1 MVIDYRSEDVVA
13 RIKAETGGV
22 DHVVDVDFG
31 KNIAVTAQVLRPN
44 GVVTSYASMGDPK
57 PALPYYDLFALNPV
71 LRPVLVYTMND
82 AAKAQA
88 HADIARWLQETT
100 PVFAIAERFAL
111 ADVVSAHLAVER
123 GAKIGHVVLNIA

>member
-1 MVIDYRSEDVVA
+1 MVIDYRTEDVVA

-31 KNIAVTAQVLRPN
+31 KNLAVTAQVLRPN

-57 PALPYYDLFALNPV
+57 PALPYYDFFALNPV

-82 AAKAQA
+82 DAKAQA
-88 HADIARWLQETT
+88 HADIARWSQETT

-111 ADVVSAHLAVER
+111 ADVAHAHLAVER

>member
-1 MVIDYRSEDVVA
+1 MVIDYRTEDVVA
-13 RIKAETGGV
+13 RIKAATGGV

-31 KNIAVTAQVLRPN
+31 KNIALTAQVLRPN

-82 AAKAQA
+82 DAKAQA
-88 HADIARWLQETT
+88 HADIARWSQEPRRCSRLPSGLRWRMWHTR
-100 PVFAIAERFAL
+100 ISRW
-111 ADVVSAHLAVER
+111 S
-123 GAKIGHVVLNIA
+123 GARRLGMWF